1 MSTTPDGNGL
11 DSIRRRFTRCPSGK
25 SCLPLPSTTGY
36 TNRLYSSTRSCSARV
51 CTSTLLPSIMMFLP
65 GFAFRVRISW
75 TTLLLTKVELRQAEA
90 VGRVVETT
98 YFGVLFMASPKGSP
112 AGIGSNAPPW
122 ICQVLRPRSS
132 ASVRPISSKKCAP
145 MSSCQYGPVHPPW
158 VKPPSVS
165 SSAPPGACMT
175 LSNDTNSE
183 TTMFRM
189 ISSISSNHPG
199 FHPLYKQLHERLRR
213 GILSGQLECGMR
225 LPSTRQLIS
234 SPCESL
240 SLPAPRPEGHGSS
253 PWAHW
258 STAHEDAVRDHGCL
272 DYDHSAP
279 RGLQSATGGREAGR
293 RAKRRIMVART

>member
-1 MSTTPDGNGL
+1 MSTTPVGNGL
-11 DSIRRRFTRCPSGK
+11 DSTKRRLARVPSGK
-25 SCLPLPSTTGY
+25 SFLPLPSTTGY
-36 TNRLYSSTRSCSARV
+36 TNRLNSSIRSCSAKV
-51 CTSTLLPSIMMFLP
+51 CTSPLLPSIMMFLP
-65 GFAFRVRISW
+65 GCAFKLRTSS
-75 TTLLLTKVELRQAEA
+75 TTLLLIKVEWRQAEA
-90 VGRVVETT
+90 VGSVVETR
-98 YFGVLFMASPKGSP
+98 YFGVLFMTSPNGSP

-132 ASVRPISSKKCAP
+132 ASVWPISSKKSAP

-183 TTMFRM
+183 MTMFRM
-189 ISSISSNHPG
+189 ISSASSNHPG
-199 FHPLYKQLHERLRR
+199 FHPLYNQLHERLRR
-213 GILSGQLECGMR
+213 GILSVQLECGMR

-240 SLPAPRPEGHGSS
+240 SLSAPRPEGHGSS

-258 STAHEDAVRDHGCL
+258 STAREDSV
-272 DYDHSAP
+272 
-279 RGLQSATGGREAGR
+279 
-293 RAKRRIMVART
+293 